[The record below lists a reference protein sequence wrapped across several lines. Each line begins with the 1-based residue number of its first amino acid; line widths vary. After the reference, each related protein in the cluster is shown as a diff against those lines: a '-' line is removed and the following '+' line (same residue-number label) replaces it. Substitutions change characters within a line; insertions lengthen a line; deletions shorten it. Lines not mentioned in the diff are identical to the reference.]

1 MSLAF
6 LFWLLMIL
14 WLVFGLWSG
23 YVPGQPYTYRNWGG
37 NILLFILFVVL
48 GWSQFGAPLK

>member
-6 LFWLLMIL
+6 LFWLLMIF

-23 YVPGQPYTYRNWGG
+23 SVPGQPYTYRNWGG
-37 NILLFILFVVL
+37 NILLFILLVVL